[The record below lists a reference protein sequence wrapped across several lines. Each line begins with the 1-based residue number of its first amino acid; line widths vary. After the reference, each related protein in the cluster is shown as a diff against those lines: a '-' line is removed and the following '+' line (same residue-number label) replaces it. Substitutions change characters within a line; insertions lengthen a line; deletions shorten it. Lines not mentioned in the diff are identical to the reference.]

1 MIKRMIGLVAALS
14 MTATALAG
22 AGSTPAGNTD
32 WLQLGNGNEMQH
44 HSELDAINRETVG
57 QLELAWWTQ
66 EPSDFGLVGNPL
78 IKDGRIF
85 QGGPHGTIIANDV
98 RTGKVLWTYRAPYD
112 LEGITNSGYAARN
125 MNRGVALAGGNVIV
139 AANCVLYAVDEK
151 TGKLV
156 WQARTCDPRQRYAV
170 TQAPRVGDGL
180 VFIGNGCGDT
190 GMTRGFVD
198 AFDARTGARKWRF
211 YTAPG
216 DPAKPQDSA
225 LYEKAAATWGINWYE
240 KTHGCASAWDAMT
253 FDDKLHQLYIG
264 TAAPGPS
271 DPTGRAA
278 DAGDELFAAAI
289 VAVDSRSGAYK
300 WHFTQTPNDAWDY
313 DSSVGIMIADLPM
326 NGTVRRSVMSV
337 PKNGFAYVL
346 DAQTGAFIHGSAY
359 TKINWA
365 SGLDAAGRPIR
376 NNEPAEYWKK
386 PDHEAVVFPNG
397 MGAHGW
403 EAMAFD
409 PKSNLL
415 YIPTLHAP
423 MLVKQATKQFTG
435 VYFDFTYGHDSTDP
449 ELRPFGEVVA
459 YDPIANTVRWRT
471 RHPMP
476 MNGGLLHTAG
486 GLVFQGMA
494 DGRLIAFD
502 DRTGKELWSRQ
513 TGGAIR
519 SAPST
524 VMVGGEQYIIV
535 STGDGTGAASGPMM
549 QRYDSAPEVRTP
561 PRLLAFRLRGKHAYP
576 PMAGAPEPVP
586 EPPAPRQDAM
596 LAKDGEMLFEG
607 YGCTTCHG
615 ADGGNSSTP
624 AIPNL
629 NRMPPPDIAMLTEV
643 VQKGALAGSGMPKF
657 GSMTDE
663 DVKALYAYIINKAW
677 DAHERTGRPKPGK

>member
-1 MIKRMIGLVAALS
+1 M
-14 MTATALAG
+14 
-22 AGSTPAGNTD
+22 
-32 WLQLGNGNEMQH
+32 
-44 HSELDAINRETVG
+44 
-57 QLELAWWTQ
+57 
-66 EPSDFGLVGNPL
+66 
-78 IKDGRIF
+78 
-85 QGGPHGTIIANDV
+85 
-98 RTGKVLWTYRAPYD
+98 
-112 LEGITNSGYAARN
+112 
-125 MNRGVALAGGNVIV
+125 
-139 AANCVLYAVDEK
+139 
-151 TGKLV
+151 
-156 WQARTCDPRQRYAV
+156 
-170 TQAPRVGDGL
+170 
-180 VFIGNGCGDT
+180 
-190 GMTRGFVD
+190 
-198 AFDARTGARKWRF
+198 
-211 YTAPG
+211 
-216 DPAKPQDSA
+216 
-225 LYEKAAATWGINWYE
+225 
-240 KTHGCASAWDAMT
+240 
-253 FDDKLHQLYIG
+253 
-264 TAAPGPS
+264 
-271 DPTGRAA
+271 
-278 DAGDELFAAAI
+278 
-289 VAVDSRSGAYK
+289 
-300 WHFTQTPNDAWDY
+300 
-313 DSSVGIMIADLPM
+313 
-326 NGTVRRSVMSV
+326 
-337 PKNGFAYVL
+337 
-346 DAQTGAFIHGSAY
+346 
-359 TKINWA
+359 
-365 SGLDAAGRPIR
+365 
-376 NNEPAEYWKK
+376 
-386 PDHEAVVFPNG
+386 FPNG